1 MRYTPPSTQ
10 TPMPWRFS
18 ERRAYPRQRR
28 LIRVLVIPQDH
39 VVDEPYGAWLLDSA
53 PGGLRLAL
61 NCPTIAEGAVLKVR
75 SQTARP
81 GGTWT
86 TVQVMSCRHHHNQ
99 IELGC
104 QIVRRTELPR
114 Q

>member
-1 MRYTPPSTQ
+1 MSNEQATPKDLEQ
-10 TPMPWRFS
+10 VEKLRK
-18 ERRAYPRQRR
+18 AYAAMKAEIQK
-28 LIRVLVIPQDH
+28 VIVGQDH

-86 TVQVMSCRHHHNQ
+86 TVQVMSCRQHHNQ